1 MSHESVALRRS
12 FPFDTT
18 VKLQAAYIRFAIRV
32 AFIWLPVRQ
41 RVTFK
46 AAALAWKYL
55 RDAAP
60 RYFGPPA
67 LPTSAD
73 NVALP
78 AAAVSLPMIAY
89 VRVRLCSN
97 LSIST
102 ARTAHSSK
110 PATSACGGWLGEADR
125 QTSDSYTAYYANSG
139 KIGWLAR
146 VGSLIR
152 RHQQCHHSYST
163 LLQTMYLSYTVFEI

>member
-1 MSHESVALRRS
+1 VTLRRS

-18 VKLQAAYIRFAIRV
+18 VKLQAAYIRFAIR
-32 AFIWLPVRQ
+32 AWLFIWFPVRQ

-60 RYFGPPA
+60 RYFGPLA

-78 AAAVSLPMIAY
+78 DAAVSLPMIAY
-89 VRVRLCSN
+89 VRVRPCSN

-110 PATSACGGWLGEADR
+110 PATSAGWERRTDRRPTVTRLTMRTVEKLGG
-125 QTSDSYTAYYANSG
+125 
-139 KIGWLAR
+139 
-146 VGSLIR
+146 
-152 RHQQCHHSYST
+152 
-163 LLQTMYLSYTVFEI
+163 